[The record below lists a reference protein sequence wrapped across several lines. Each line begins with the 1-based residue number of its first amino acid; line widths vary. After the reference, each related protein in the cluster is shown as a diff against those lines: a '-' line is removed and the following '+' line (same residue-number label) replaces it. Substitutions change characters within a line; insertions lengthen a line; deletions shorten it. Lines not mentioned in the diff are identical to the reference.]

1 MRRTTIAAGI
11 AALALSCGPAPAQD
25 SVEKIIDLSEV
36 PKAAMTAARA
46 AAGDV
51 ELTVGNTETKGDKTV
66 YELRGRM
73 ADGMTL
79 EVDVF
84 ADGTIEEVER
94 EIDPAE
100 VPKVVM
106 DAVKAKYPGFTA
118 RRVEANERGGQLVE
132 YNIEGRRSDGKMFD
146 VEVKADLSEV
156 SGTEFMQP

>member
-11 AALALSCGPAPAQD
+11 AALALSCGPALAQD
-25 SVEKIIDLSEV
+25 SVEEIIDLSEV
-36 PKAAMTAARA
+36 PEAAMTAARA

-51 ELTVGNTETKGDKTV
+51 ELTVGNTETEGSKTV

-73 ADGMTL
+73 TDGMML

-100 VPKVVM
+100 VPKAVM
-106 DAVKAKYPGFTA
+106 EAVRAKYPGFRA
-118 RRVEANERGGQLVE
+118 SRVEANVRDDQVVE
-132 YNIEGRRSDGKMFD
+132 YNIEGQAGGTTFD
-146 VEVKADLSEV
+146 VEVTADGSDV
-156 SGTEFMQP
+156 SGTEFRQP